1 MVPTRLYLLF
11 DHRSL
16 IIRIPAMLL
25 VGHSG
30 IAGFEFGK
38 IRMALVVVIVASGG
52 VPVREVSGTGAYGLP
67 VVIAANGR
75 GLPVTIVTSGGIPVV
90 RSGGSP
96 Q

>member
-1 MVPTRLYLLF
+1 
-11 DHRSL
+11 
-16 IIRIPAMLL
+16 
-25 VGHSG
+25 
-30 IAGFEFGK
+30 
-38 IRMALVVVIVASGG
+38 MALVIVASSG